1 MKKTK
6 IGIVG
11 CGDISGIYL
20 TNLTTKF
27 ANTEVVGVCDLI
39 DAKAENAVEK
49 FGIPKKYK
57 DMHELFADPNVDIVL
72 NLTRPYQHHGVSMA
86 AIAAGKHVYSE
97 KPLGATLDEAIE
109 IRDAAAKKGVFLGG
123 APDTFLGAGIQTSR
137 KLIDDGYIGK
147 PVAATAFFGCPG
159 HERWHPDPDFYYHFG
174 GGPIF
179 DMGPYYVTALVNLL
193 GPVTAV
199 NGMTSK
205 THPTRLITA
214 KQKFGETIKVEVDT
228 HAAGTM
234 LFECGTIC
242 TMINSFDIHAHNLPI
257 LEIYGTEGTLSVP
270 DPNYF
275 DGPVKLFR
283 HEQQE
288 FLTVPLAFGYRD
300 NSRGLGLAD
309 MASAIATGRKARAGI
324 DLYFHVLEV
333 MAGIIRSA
341 TDKKEIKINSRTDKP
356 ALMVSGLL
364 PGEID

>member
-1 MKKTK
+1 MKKAK

-49 FGIPKKYK
+49 YGIPKKYK
-57 DMHELFADPNVDIVL
+57 DMHELFADPDVDIVL
-72 NLTRPYQHHGVSMA
+72 NITRPYQHHEVSMA

-97 KPLGATLDEAIE
+97 KPLGATLEEAIE
-109 IRDAAAKKGVFLGG
+109 IRDAAAKKGVYVGG
-123 APDTFLGAGIQTSR
+123 APDTFLGAGIQTCR

-159 HERWHPDPDFYYHFG
+159 HERWHPDPDFYYQFG
-174 GGPIF
+174 GGPVF

-193 GPVTAV
+193 GAVTSV
-199 NGMTSK
+199 NGMTNR
-205 THPTRLITA
+205 THAKRMITA
-214 KQKFGETIKVEVDT
+214 KSKFGEIIDVNVDT
-228 HAAGTM
+228 HAAGT
-234 LFECGTIC
+234 LAFECGAIG
-242 TMINSFDIHAHNLPI
+242 TMINSFDIFAHNLPI
-257 LEIYGTEGTLSVP
+257 LEIYGTEGTLCVP
-270 DPNYF
+270 DPNTF

-283 HEQQE
+283 REQRE
-288 FLTVPLAFGYRD
+288 FLTVPLTFGYRE
-300 NSRGLGLAD
+300 NSRGLGLSD
-309 MASAIATGRKARAGI
+309 MASAIAAGRKARAGI

-333 MAGIIRSA
+333 MAGIAKSA
-341 TDKKEIKINSRTDKP
+341 SDKKEVKINSRADKP
-356 ALMVSGLL
+356 KPMVSGLL